1 MVVSSLSFLVITTV
15 VIVIF
20 LTSRKG
26 GEAGQ
31 DHLGNNVSITKKT
44 TTAAMTTTT
53 TTATSSGSNRN
64 NGIFTLLV
72 TLQFTTQEYQR
83 QFLQDFAPL
92 ADHVRKE
99 EPDTLAYEVLLPEK
113 KEDNTKDDTD
123 TTTLHTIL
131 LLERYRNKEVAY
143 KQVHRSSVPFLQF
156 RAKLQSMIDAGYVT
170 LSGQSYFDAG
180 IGFVGRKSKNWMR
193 DEELGVE
200 GGSV

>member
-53 TTATSSGSNRN
+53 TATTSSGS

-72 TLQFTTQEYQR
+72 TLQFTSQEYQR

-92 ADHVRKE
+92 TDHVRKE
-99 EPDTLAYEVLLPEK
+99 EPDTLAYEVLLPEN
-113 KEDNTKDDTD
+113 KEDNTKDDT
-123 TTTLHTIL
+123 TTLQTIL

-143 KQVHRSSVPFLQF
+143 KQVHRSSAPFLQF

-180 IGFVGRKSKNWMR
+180 IRLDLLEKKQKL
-193 DEELGVE
+193 DER
-200 GGSV
+200 

>member
-1 MVVSSLSFLVITTV
+1 MVVSLLSFLVITTV

-31 DHLGNNVSITKKT
+31 DHHYNYVSITKKT

-53 TTATSSGSNRN
+53 TATTSSGS

-72 TLQFTTQEYQR
+72 TLQFTSQEYQR